1 MIYSELLFYWND
13 SPVVFCAS
21 MQGSVVRAIRRLDQ
35 LLKEVEAAV
44 QLMGDIQLTET
55 LSVAIKALERD
66 IIFAASLYL

>member
-1 MIYSELLFYWND
+1 
-13 SPVVFCAS
+13 